1 MKHFTTVLSTINRKS
16 VFAFF
21 LLKIAKTAIFLQ
33 NKIVKYF
40 LAQNL

>member
-1 MKHFTTVLSTINRKS
+1 MKHFTIVLSAMNRES

-33 NKIVKYF
+33 NKTVKYF
-40 LAQNL
+40 LALNL